1 MKLCHLELK
10 NKNKNKKTKQ
20 NKTKNTQSGR
30 NLQDP
35 INTTPHSVPF
45 MNTNY
50 SLSKHLTFSL
60 TSHPRGLTS
69 ASEDHDCP
77 AQCPNPNPS
86 MCFWASVPRGLVSN
100 PCIWECL
107 SHKTEL
113 ALPPPRRKPY
123 HLELCKTLSVGETNM
138 SPEGTPTFRGC
149 PGHKSTL

>member
-1 MKLCHLELK
+1 MSQNSGHILSPRMKLCYLELQ
-10 NKNKNKKTKQ
+10 NKNKKAKQ
-20 NKTKNTQSGR
+20 NKKTQSGR

-69 ASEDHDCP
+69 ASEDHACH

-86 MCFWASVPRGLVSN
+86 KCFRASVPRGLVSN
-100 PCIWECL
+100 PSIWECL

-113 ALPPPRRKPY
+113 ALPPPQK
-123 HLELCKTLSVGETNM
+123 ETL
-138 SPEGTPTFRGC
+138 PFRAV
-149 PGHKSTL
+149 